1 MNGQGESAVKSGT
14 YTRSKKRR
22 GFSRA
27 VPRRHRDVDPGQ
39 ARDRRSKMLKPR
51 GTHHVHRRTEQC
63 DRNHRGKQRRVKVCM
78 TTPRF
83 GRGGAVCTPVW
94 DTGAEGPLKR
104 HFCDLDVGNK
114 DP

>member
-1 MNGQGESAVKSGT
+1 
-14 YTRSKKRR
+14 
-22 GFSRA
+22 
-27 VPRRHRDVDPGQ
+27 
-39 ARDRRSKMLKPR
+39 MLKPR